1 MAAAT
6 EQALADP
13 IVQARYD
20 ELGTP
25 AMRGFT
31 PDRFAAYVRDE
42 VAYWVPRVRAL
53 GIRAE

>member
-31 PDRFAAYVRDE
+31 PERFAAYVRDE